1 MGGDPPDEENIAV
14 YDYTDLIN
22 FPCKKIDFAGTPLS
36 GTVLKRG
43 SPPPKVPFWFFS
55 QNTFRGHRLT
65 LKIPGKVYS
74 FTHPVT
80 FEACF
85 FRPAKKKQLLYSLN

>member
-43 SPPPKVPFWFFS
+43 SPPKGTVLVFFPKYV
-55 QNTFRGHRLT
+55 
-65 LKIPGKVYS
+65 
-74 FTHPVT
+74 
-80 FEACF
+80 
-85 FRPAKKKQLLYSLN
+85 